1 MTHNGRWRLR
11 VRLDFSAAHQL
22 KHYQG
27 KCEALHGHNF
37 TVEAEVSGTRLD
49 PKIGYLMDFKEL
61 KHHLK
66 EVLATLDHTCLNEL
80 EYFAVRNPTSEELA
94 RYIFDA
100 LSERLQ
106 DQPVRLCWTM
116 VAEKDSSMAFYER
129 CEKERDASEPEA
141 TS

>member
-1 MTHNGRWRLR
+1 MTHDGRWRLR
-11 VRLDFSAAHQL
+11 VRQDFSAAHQL
-22 KHYQG
+22 RHYQG

-49 PKIGYLMDFKEL
+49 PRVGYLMDFKEL

-66 EVLATLDHTCLNEL
+66 EVLETLDHTCLNEL
-80 EYFAVRNPTSEELA
+80 PYFAVRNPTSEELA

-100 LSERLQ
+100 LDERLQ
-106 DQPVRLCWTM
+106 DQPVRLSWTM

-129 CEKERDASEPEA
+129 CEKGNETSGTETAS
-141 TS
+141 

>member
-22 KHYQG
+22 RHYQG

-61 KHHLK
+61 KNHLK
-66 EVLATLDHTCLNEL
+66 EVLEGLDHTCLNEL
-80 EYFAVRNPTSEELA
+80 PYFAVRNPTSEELA
-94 RYIFDA
+94 RYIFDG

-106 DQPVRLCWTM
+106 DTPVRLCWTM
-116 VAEKDSSMAFYER
+116 VAEKDSSMAFYEG
-129 CEKERDASEPEA
+129 CEDRGHASGTE
-141 TS
+141 TRS